1 MVFDWD
7 EKKNRTNR
15 AKHKVSFEAATL
27 VFEDPHAVGVP
38 DRAEEGEERWQTV
51 GMAAGV
57 VLLFVAHTYRAEGGE
72 EYIRIISARKRRRG
86 KGRSMKKVSRRVAKE
101 LVALARM
108 PDDKIDLTDAPEVRE
123 WRGAVVGKF
132 YRPIK
137 RPVTIRVDADVLA
150 WLKRQGRGYQT
161 RINKLLREAMEGK
174 RRRA

>member
-1 MVFDWD
+1 M
-7 EKKNRTNR
+7 R
-15 AKHKVSFEAATL
+15 
-27 VFEDPHAVGVP
+27 
-38 DRAEEGEERWQTV
+38 
-51 GMAAGV
+51 
-57 VLLFVAHTYRAEGGE
+57 
-72 EYIRIISARKRRRG
+72 
-86 KGRSMKKVSRRVAKE
+86 KVSRKVAKE
-101 LVALARM
+101 LAALARM

-161 RINKLLREAMEGK
+161 RINKLLREAMEG

>member
-1 MVFDWD
+1 
-7 EKKNRTNR
+7 
-15 AKHKVSFEAATL
+15 
-27 VFEDPHAVGVP
+27 
-38 DRAEEGEERWQTV
+38 
-51 GMAAGV
+51 
-57 VLLFVAHTYRAEGGE
+57 
-72 EYIRIISARKRRRG
+72 
-86 KGRSMKKVSRRVAKE
+86 MKKVSRKVAKE
-101 LVALARM
+101 LAALSRM
-108 PDDKIDLTDAPEVRE
+108 PDDKIDLSDAPEVRE

>member
-1 MVFDWD
+1 M
-7 EKKNRTNR
+7 R
-15 AKHKVSFEAATL
+15 
-27 VFEDPHAVGVP
+27 
-38 DRAEEGEERWQTV
+38 
-51 GMAAGV
+51 
-57 VLLFVAHTYRAEGGE
+57 
-72 EYIRIISARKRRRG
+72 
-86 KGRSMKKVSRRVAKE
+86 KVSRRVAKE
-101 LVALARM
+101 LAALARM

>member
-1 MVFDWD
+1 
-7 EKKNRTNR
+7 
-15 AKHKVSFEAATL
+15 
-27 VFEDPHAVGVP
+27 
-38 DRAEEGEERWQTV
+38 
-51 GMAAGV
+51 
-57 VLLFVAHTYRAEGGE
+57 
-72 EYIRIISARKRRRG
+72 
-86 KGRSMKKVSRRVAKE
+86 MKKVSRKLAKE
-101 LVALARM
+101 LAALARM
-108 PDDKIDLTDAPEVRE
+108 PDEKIDLTDAPEVRE